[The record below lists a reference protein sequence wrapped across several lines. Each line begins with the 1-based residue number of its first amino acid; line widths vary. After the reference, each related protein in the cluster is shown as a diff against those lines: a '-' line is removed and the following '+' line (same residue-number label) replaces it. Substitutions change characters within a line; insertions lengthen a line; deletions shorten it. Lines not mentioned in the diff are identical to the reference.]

1 MNVAEELISRFS
13 LGVPIDLLT
22 LIENFSDLSV
32 EFGADIEKD
41 GQTERKD
48 DSYLIRIRSERDE
61 LTTRDRF
68 TIAHELGHVL
78 LGHIDEHEIMYRA
91 EANELEYEANDFA
104 GNLLMPRE
112 QFLNTVYQ
120 NVDDR
125 GICDLEE
132 VSNIFHVSVSAV
144 RTRGRFLGVFS
155 W

>member
-1 MNVAEELISRFS
+1 MNVAEELISRFN
-13 LGVPIDLLT
+13 LGIPVDLQV
-22 LIENFSDLSV
+22 LIENFSDLAV

-41 GQTERKD
+41 GQTERAG
-48 DSYLIRIRSERDE
+48 DSYLIRIRSDE
-61 LTTRDRF
+61 DSLTTRDRF
-68 TIAHELGHVL
+68 TLAHELGHVL
-78 LGHIDEHEIMYRA
+78 LGHIDEHEIMYRS

-112 QFLNTVYQ
+112 KFLEVVYE

-132 VSNIFHVSVSAV
+132 VANNFNVSVSAV